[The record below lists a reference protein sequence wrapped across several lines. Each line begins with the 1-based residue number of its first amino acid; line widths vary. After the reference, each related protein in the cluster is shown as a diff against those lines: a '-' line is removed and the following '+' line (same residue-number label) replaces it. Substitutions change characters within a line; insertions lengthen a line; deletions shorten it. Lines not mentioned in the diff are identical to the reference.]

1 MVADTGQI
9 FRLEDYRE
17 TDYLIP
23 ETQLT
28 FQLSPNRTR
37 VIAELTVERREGV
50 SDDTPLILDGDGLQ
64 LAGLEIDGTRVNLEN
79 VEITPDRLAINAPPR
94 ARSFKLRI
102 ETDVDPAANK
112 ALSGLY
118 QSSGV
123 FCTQCEAEGFRRI
136 TYFLDRPD
144 LLSVY
149 TVRIEADKGA
159 APLLLSNGNPVEQGD
174 LGGGKHFAVWHD
186 PHPKPSYLFALV
198 SGDLGLVSDSF
209 TTMSGREVTLGIYVE
224 KGKEPRAAFAMDA
237 LKRSM
242 RWDEER
248 FGREYDLDVFNI
260 VAVSDFNMGA
270 MENKGLNIFN
280 DKFVLADKETATD
293 ADYS

>member
-28 FQLSPNRTR
+28 FQLSPHRTR

-102 ETDVDPAANK
+102 ETDVD
-112 ALSGLY
+112 G
-118 QSSGV
+118 
-123 FCTQCEAEGFRRI
+123 
-136 TYFLDRPD
+136 
-144 LLSVY
+144 Y
-149 TVRIEADKGA
+149 TVRGPGIEN
-159 APLLLSNGNPVEQGD
+159 NG
-174 LGGGKHFAVWHD
+174 
-186 PHPKPSYLFALV
+186 
-198 SGDLGLVSDSF
+198 
-209 TTMSGREVTLGIYVE
+209 I
-224 KGKEPRAAFAMDA
+224 
-237 LKRSM
+237 
-242 RWDEER
+242 
-248 FGREYDLDVFNI
+248 
-260 VAVSDFNMGA
+260 
-270 MENKGLNIFN
+270 
-280 DKFVLADKETATD
+280 
-293 ADYS
+293 